1 MKVAAPPTGRKIV
14 LELEREMEDRL
25 YPLFYRTLPPAEYH
39 VYLHPADYK
48 QIEAIVPLI
57 VGDGQRHLND
67 RVERLNRRPRWSLL
81 GEKPA
86 PIEIPPGGWTIFIH
100 PAANDEIAPGELGI
114 VSRLAIPVAPAFEG
128 GTPTVRI
135 GRTVVTE
142 TIRRTTMS
150 DEPAAP
156 AGAPSPSVPS
166 VPPVPAVTVQ
176 TQARTE
182 TARIVDRTVPAGFA
196 TLTYVDED
204 GPHLFTMRKASI
216 SIGRG
221 GDAHWV
227 DMQVTGSPRISR
239 EHCRIRRDGAGEFFL
254 DDVSTWGTSVDGVRV
269 EPSTVDAAA
278 SNAAAGHRLPRQA
291 RIELADTL
299 VIEFN
304 AHTGQ

>member
-14 LELEREMEDRL
+14 LELEREMQERL

-39 VYLHPADYK
+39 VYLHPTDYK

-67 RVERLNRRPRWSLL
+67 RVDRLNSRQRWSLL

-86 PIEIPPGGWTIFIH
+86 PIEIPPGGWAIFIH
-100 PAANDEIAPGELGI
+100 PANNDEIAPGELGI
-114 VSRLAIPVAPAFEG
+114 VSRLAIPTAPAYEG

-135 GRTVVTE
+135 GRTVVTD
-142 TIRRTTMS
+142 TVRRSTTTE
-150 DEPAAP
+150 EPALP
-156 AGAPSPSVPS
+156 PPLPSRPEI
-166 VPPVPAVTVQ
+166 
-176 TQARTE
+176 RTE
-182 TARIVDRTVPAGFA
+182 TTRATERIVPAGFA

-204 GPHLFTMRKASI
+204 GPHLFTMRKSSI

-227 DMQVTGSPRISR
+227 DVQVTGSARISR
-239 EHCRIRRDGAGEFFL
+239 EHCRIRRDGTGDFFL
-254 DDVSTWGTSVDGVRV
+254 DDLSTWGTSVNGTRATPVS
-269 EPSTVDAAA
+269 ETAAA
-278 SNAAAGHRLPRQA
+278 TPDAPPAGHRLPRQA
-291 RIELADTL
+291 RIELADAL

-304 AHTGQ
+304 AHTEESDAAR